1 MGEPIINPWILY
13 FADMA
18 DNIIT
23 GLFFLLLIDICII
36 GYSIHEYLEEKNEYK
51 KKIERL
57 KLDNA
62 SITREMDDMSYTL
75 KNLYKDLKEYFDE
88 YFAFIKRSKD
98 KSNVIKEEGNTQY
111 VSTLAGHSVE
121 VKITDQEEAMWS
133 YYTESVIVNKIERL
147 FETNNKLNKTIDKIN
162 NKDKEK
168 LKIESD
174 DIMIGF
180 YKKMIKRFSISFVIT
195 LALIMIIP
203 STNTVYKMVAASYI
217 TSDNI
222 KQIQDNSIDYIER
235 LAKAINSARDV
246 VDK

>member
-18 DNIIT
+18 DNIIIS
-23 GLFFLLLIDICII
+23 LLFLLLIDICVI
-36 GYSIHEYLEEKNEYK
+36 GYSVYKYLEEKNEYK
-51 KKIERL
+51 KKINRL

-62 SITREMDDMSYTL
+62 SITSELDDISYTL
-75 KNLYKDLKEYFDE
+75 KILCEDLKEYFDE

-98 KSNVIKEEGNTQY
+98 KSNVIREEGNTQY
-111 VSTLAGHSVE
+111 VSTVAGHSVE
-121 VKITDQEEAMWS
+121 VKITDQEESMWS
-133 YYTESVIVNKIERL
+133 YYTENVIVNKVENL

-162 NKDKEK
+162 NRDQEK

-174 DIMIGF
+174 VIGF
-180 YKKMIKRFSISFVIT
+180 YKKMIRRSSISFLVI
-195 LALIMIIP
+195 LALIISIP
-203 STNTVYKMVAASYI
+203 NTNTVYKMVAASYV

>member
-18 DNIIT
+18 DNIIIS
-23 GLFFLLLIDICII
+23 LLFLLLIDLCII
-36 GYSIHEYLEEKNEYK
+36 GYSVYKYLEEKNEYK
-51 KKIERL
+51 KKINRL

-62 SITREMDDMSYTL
+62 SITSELDDISYTL
-75 KNLYKDLKEYFDE
+75 KILCEDLKEYFNE

-98 KSNVIKEEGNTQY
+98 KSNVIREEGNTQY
-111 VSTLAGHSVE
+111 VSTVAGHSVE
-121 VKITDQEEAMWS
+121 VKITDQEESMWS
-133 YYTESVIVNKIERL
+133 YYTENVIVNKVENL

-162 NKDKEK
+162 NRDQEK
-168 LKIESD
+168 SKIESD
-174 DIMIGF
+174 VIEF
-180 YKKMIKRFSISFVIT
+180 YKKMIRRFSISFLVI
-195 LALIMIIP
+195 LALIIFIP
-203 STNTVYKMVAASYI
+203 STNTVYKMVAANYI

>member
-18 DNIIT
+18 DNIIIS
-23 GLFFLLLIDICII
+23 LLFLLLIDLCII
-36 GYSIHEYLEEKNEYK
+36 GYSVYKYLEEKNEYK
-51 KKIERL
+51 KKINRL

-62 SITREMDDMSYTL
+62 SITSELDDISYTL
-75 KNLYKDLKEYFDE
+75 RILCEDLKEYFNE

-98 KSNVIKEEGNTQY
+98 KSNVIREEGNTQY
-111 VSTLAGHSVE
+111 VSTVAGHSVE
-121 VKITDQEEAMWS
+121 VKITDQEESMWS
-133 YYTESVIVNKIERL
+133 YYTENVIVNKVENL

-162 NKDKEK
+162 NRDQEK
-168 LKIESD
+168 SKIESD
-174 DIMIGF
+174 VIEF
-180 YKKMIKRFSISFVIT
+180 YKKMIRRFSISFLVI
-195 LALIMIIP
+195 LALIIFIP
-203 STNTVYKMVAASYI
+203 STNTVYKMVAANYI

>member
-1 MGEPIINPWILY
+1 MGEPIINPWVLY

-18 DNIIT
+18 DNIIIS
-23 GLFFLLLIDICII
+23 LLFLLLIDLCII
-36 GYSIHEYLEEKNEYK
+36 GYSVYKYLEEKNEYK
-51 KKIERL
+51 KKINRL

-62 SITREMDDMSYTL
+62 SITSELDDISYTL
-75 KNLYKDLKEYFDE
+75 KILCEDLKEYFNE

-98 KSNVIKEEGNTQY
+98 KSNVIKEVGNTQY
-111 VSTLAGHSVE
+111 VSTVAGHSVE
-121 VKITDQEEAMWS
+121 VKITDQEESMWS
-133 YYTESVIVNKIERL
+133 YYTENVIVNKVENL

-162 NKDKEK
+162 NRDKEK

-174 DIMIGF
+174 VIEF
-180 YKKMIKRFSISFVIT
+180 YKKMIRRFSISFLVI
-195 LALIMIIP
+195 LALIIAIP
-203 STNTVYKMVAASYI
+203 NTNTVYKMVAASYV

-235 LAKAINSARDV
+235 LAKAINSARDA

>member
-18 DNIIT
+18 DNIIIS
-23 GLFFLLLIDICII
+23 LLFLLLIDLCII
-36 GYSIHEYLEEKNEYK
+36 GYSVYKYLEEKNEYK
-51 KKIERL
+51 KKINRL

-62 SITREMDDMSYTL
+62 SITSELDDISYTL
-75 KNLYKDLKEYFDE
+75 KILCEDLKEYFNE

-98 KSNVIKEEGNTQY
+98 KSNVIREEGNTQY
-111 VSTLAGHSVE
+111 VSTVAGHSVE
-121 VKITDQEEAMWS
+121 VKITDQEESMWS
-133 YYTESVIVNKIERL
+133 YYTENVIVNKVENL

-162 NKDKEK
+162 NRDQEK
-168 LKIESD
+168 SKIESD
-174 DIMIGF
+174 VIEF
-180 YKKMIKRFSISFVIT
+180 YKKMIRRFSISFLVI
-195 LALIMIIP
+195 LALIIFIP
-203 STNTVYKMVAASYI
+203 STNTVYKMVAANYI

-235 LAKAINSARDV
+235 LAKAINSARDA

>member
-1 MGEPIINPWILY
+1 MGEPIINPWVLY

-18 DNIIT
+18 DNIIIS
-23 GLFFLLLIDICII
+23 LLFLLLIDICII
-36 GYSIHEYLEEKNEYK
+36 GYSVYKYLEEKNEYK
-51 KKIERL
+51 KKINRL

-62 SITREMDDMSYTL
+62 SITSELDDISYTL
-75 KNLYKDLKEYFDE
+75 KILCEDLKEYFDE

-98 KSNVIKEEGNTQY
+98 KSNVIREEGNTQY
-111 VSTLAGHSVE
+111 VSTLAGHSIE
-121 VKITDQEEAMWS
+121 VKITDQEESMWS
-133 YYTESVIVNKIERL
+133 YYTENVIVNKVENL

-162 NKDKEK
+162 NRDQEK

-174 DIMIGF
+174 VIEF
-180 YKKMIKRFSISFVIT
+180 YKKLIRRFSISFLVI
-195 LALIMIIP
+195 LALIIFLP
-203 STNTVYKMVAASYI
+203 NTNTVYKMVAASYI

>member
-1 MGEPIINPWILY
+1 
-13 FADMA
+13 MA
-18 DNIIT
+18 DNIIIS
-23 GLFFLLLIDICII
+23 LLFLLLIDICVI
-36 GYSIHEYLEEKNEYK
+36 GYSVYKYLEEKNEYK
-51 KKIERL
+51 KKINRL

-62 SITREMDDMSYTL
+62 SITSELDDISYIL
-75 KNLYKDLKEYFDE
+75 KILCEDLKEYFNE

-98 KSNVIKEEGNTQY
+98 KSNVIKEVGNTQY
-111 VSTLAGHSVE
+111 VSTVAGHSVE
-121 VKITDQEEAMWS
+121 VKITDQEESMWS
-133 YYTESVIVNKIERL
+133 YYTENVIVNKVENL

-162 NKDKEK
+162 NRDKEK

-174 DIMIGF
+174 VIEF
-180 YKKMIKRFSISFVIT
+180 YKKMIKRFSISFLVI
-195 LALIMIIP
+195 LALIIFIP
-203 STNTVYKMVAASYI
+203 NTNTVYKMVAASYV

>member
-18 DNIIT
+18 DNIIIS
-23 GLFFLLLIDICII
+23 LLFLLLIDLCII
-36 GYSIHEYLEEKNEYK
+36 GYSVYKYLEEKNEYK
-51 KKIERL
+51 KKINRL

-62 SITREMDDMSYTL
+62 SITSELDDISYTL
-75 KNLYKDLKEYFDE
+75 KILCEDLKEYFNE

-98 KSNVIKEEGNTQY
+98 KSNVIREEGNTQY
-111 VSTLAGHSVE
+111 VSTVAGHSVE
-121 VKITDQEEAMWS
+121 VKITDQEESMWS
-133 YYTESVIVNKIERL
+133 YYTENVIVNKVENL

-162 NKDKEK
+162 NRDKEK

-174 DIMIGF
+174 VIEF
-180 YKKMIKRFSISFVIT
+180 YKKMIRRFSISFLVI
-195 LALIMIIP
+195 LALIIFIP
-203 STNTVYKMVAASYI
+203 STNTVYKMVAANYI

>member
-18 DNIIT
+18 DNIIIS
-23 GLFFLLLIDICII
+23 LLFLLLIDLCII
-36 GYSIHEYLEEKNEYK
+36 GYSVYKYLEEKNEYK
-51 KKIERL
+51 KKINRL

-62 SITREMDDMSYTL
+62 SITSELDDISYTL
-75 KNLYKDLKEYFDE
+75 KILCEDLKEYFNE

-98 KSNVIKEEGNTQY
+98 KSNVIREEGNTQY
-111 VSTLAGHSVE
+111 VSTVAGHSVE
-121 VKITDQEEAMWS
+121 VKITDQEESMWS
-133 YYTESVIVNKIERL
+133 YYTENVIVNKVENL

-162 NKDKEK
+162 NRDQEK
-168 LKIESD
+168 SKIESD
-174 DIMIGF
+174 VIEF
-180 YKKMIKRFSISFVIT
+180 YKKMIRRFSISFLVI

-203 STNTVYKMVAASYI
+203 STNTVYKMVAASYV

>member
-18 DNIIT
+18 DNIIIS
-23 GLFFLLLIDICII
+23 LLFLLLIDLCVI
-36 GYSIHEYLEEKNEYK
+36 GYSVYKYLEEKNEYK
-51 KKIERL
+51 KKINRL

-62 SITREMDDMSYTL
+62 SITSELDDISYTL
-75 KNLYKDLKEYFDE
+75 KILCEDLKEYFDE

-98 KSNVIKEEGNTQY
+98 KSNVIREEGNTQY

-121 VKITDQEEAMWS
+121 VKITDQEESMWS
-133 YYTESVIVNKIERL
+133 YYTENVIVNKVENL

-162 NKDKEK
+162 NRDKEK

-174 DIMIGF
+174 VIEF
-180 YKKMIKRFSISFVIT
+180 YKKLIRRFSISFLVI
-195 LALIMIIP
+195 LALIIFIP
-203 STNTVYKMVAASYI
+203 NTNTVYKMVAASYV

>member
-13 FADMA
+13 FADMT
-18 DNIIT
+18 DNIIIS
-23 GLFFLLLIDICII
+23 LLFLLLIDICII
-36 GYSIHEYLEEKNEYK
+36 GYSIYKYLEEKNEYK
-51 KKIERL
+51 KKINRL

-62 SITREMDDMSYTL
+62 SITSELDDISYTL
-75 KNLYKDLKEYFDE
+75 KILCEDLKEYFDE

-98 KSNVIKEEGNTQY
+98 KSNVIREEGNTQY
-111 VSTLAGHSVE
+111 VSTVAGHSVE
-121 VKITDQEEAMWS
+121 VKITDQEESMWA
-133 YYTESVIVNKIERL
+133 YYTENVIVNKVETL

-162 NKDKEK
+162 NRDQQK
-168 LKIESD
+168 LKIKSD
-174 DIMIGF
+174 VIEF
-180 YKKMIKRFSISFVIT
+180 YKKMIRRFSISFLVI
-195 LALIMIIP
+195 LALIIFIP
-203 STNTVYKMVAASYI
+203 NTNTVYKMVAANYI